1 MRTLQQC
8 KSVSIFDR
16 LDIVSYT
23 TICIRKGLLPFKY
36 CTLIYTGRE
45 AQCNT
50 IHHIVR
56 NIFSLTWYQMG
67 FRSCDLTL
75 TVASAS
81 RASVKIEAPLFCV
94 GSYWSSRR
102 HRFSIVMQQTDGIS
116 PFRGS
121 DCIDSIY
128 GWRRRRDLQAD
139 HALGSSGPVTR
150 AVVTVQSPP
159 GPHVVFFS
167 FFLSFLSNQK
177 SIFDSLWTIV
187 FLRINATK

>member
-128 GWRRRRDLQAD
+128 GWRRRRDRSCDRGCRRGVYRAWPRWPSSNVLQA
-139 HALGSSGPVTR
+139 LRST
-150 AVVTVQSPP
+150 AVHQVCLHCV
-159 GPHVVFFS
+159 
-167 FFLSFLSNQK
+167 
-177 SIFDSLWTIV
+177 
-187 FLRINATK
+187 